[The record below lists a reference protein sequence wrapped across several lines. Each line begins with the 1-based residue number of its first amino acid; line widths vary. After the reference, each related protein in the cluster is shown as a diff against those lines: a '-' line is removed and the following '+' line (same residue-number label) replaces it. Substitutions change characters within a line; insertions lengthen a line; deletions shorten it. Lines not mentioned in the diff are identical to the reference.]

1 MNDNTLYSEKESF
14 NQQGYP
20 DFYLKPNVIN
30 IGFRLF
36 IALLAGSIP
45 GFILIA
51 TLKLELFYLLPI
63 DAICG
68 GILIYWMLSSE
79 HYFVVTEGKLLKLRM
94 IDDKVIDELKMN
106 EIKSIFVTF
115 NSYRSPGNVF
125 LNISNTNDK
134 KGKFYLRFTFNE
146 NLANVLFSALLKFNP
161 TIQIDRAK
169 HPMKRGLVIIIR
181 NHFSFKIKE

>member
-14 NQQGYP
+14 NQQGYS

-106 EIKSIFVTF
+106 EIK
-115 NSYRSPGNVF
+115 YF
-125 LNISNTNDK
+125 LNKSVDPLY
-134 KGKFYLRFTFNE
+134 FLLAYLRKSHFLHILNI
-146 NLANVLFSALLKFNP
+146 LFYQLQPAMEF
-161 TIQIDRAK
+161 
-169 HPMKRGLVIIIR
+169 
-181 NHFSFKIKE
+181 

>member
-1 MNDNTLYSEKESF
+1 MRFCTMNDNTLYSEKESF

-79 HYFVVTEGKLLKLRM
+79 HYFVG
-94 IDDKVIDELKMN
+94 
-106 EIKSIFVTF
+106 FV
-115 NSYRSPGNVF
+115 RIWILV
-125 LNISNTNDK
+125 LV
-134 KGKFYLRFTFNE
+134 E
-146 NLANVLFSALLKFNP
+146 NLFNLDNVDKLINLL
-161 TIQIDRAK
+161 
-169 HPMKRGLVIIIR
+169 HLC
-181 NHFSFKIKE
+181 S